1 MEKPRSHVIIMRLL
15 APLAVLAVGK
25 LLEAPKVKG
34 ALEEVDARTFVAGR
48 MTGRALARGARNARD
63 NAIWLAAGVAAVTI
77 GIGLIARAAA
87 RKG

>member
-1 MEKPRSHVIIMRLL
+1 MDNPKSQQVIMRLL

-25 LLEAPKVKG
+25 LLESPKVKG
-34 ALEEVDARTFVAGR
+34 ALQEVDARTFVAGR
-48 MTGRALARGARNARD
+48 ITGRAIARGARNARD